1 MALVLWVSVF
11 LCVYT
16 YIVFPLFLHAI
27 AGKRQA
33 QALNTPAEGEQPFI
47 SVLVPAYNEEKAIR
61 AKIENCLNQR
71 YPMDKV
77 EFLFGSDGSTDG
89 TNSILSEFVDKA
101 NVRAFFLPR
110 SGKSAV
116 IRHLLSKAK
125 GDIVV
130 LSDATSMWGEE
141 TLDVF
146 SACFRDS
153 NVGAVGVIPEF
164 VDREGNAKNGAYERL
179 ERLIKSAESSIGCV
193 VGLSGS
199 VYAIRRSIIDDIPSN
214 VINDDFYISTLP
226 AFNRMKIILTEQIR
240 VKEQVNSTVADTF
253 SRYVRMSVGNM
264 QFLKLH
270 GWRLLLNL
278 KFAFL
283 FASHRLLRWMVPFLL
298 LVIFFSNLLLL
309 SHELYR
315 LMMATQLLLYGFSV
329 FGIANQRGK
338 VTNRLCSV
346 AGQFVLVNVA
356 YLVGFLRWTLRR
368 YDTKWE
374 TSR

>member
-1 MALVLWVSVF
+1 
-11 LCVYT
+11 
-16 YIVFPLFLHAI
+16 
-27 AGKRQA
+27 
-33 QALNTPAEGEQPFI
+33 
-47 SVLVPAYNEEKAIR
+47 
-61 AKIENCLNQR
+61 
-71 YPMDKV
+71 MDKV

-130 LSDATSMWGEE
+130 LSDATSMWGAE

-240 VKEQVNSTVADTF
+240 VKEQENSTVADTF
-253 SRYVRMSVGNM
+253 SLYVLMNVGNM

>member
-270 GWRLLLNL
+270 
-278 KFAFL
+278 FCF
-283 FASHRLLRWMVPFLL
+283 
-298 LVIFFSNLLLL
+298 
-309 SHELYR
+309 
-315 LMMATQLLLYGFSV
+315 
-329 FGIANQRGK
+329 
-338 VTNRLCSV
+338 
-346 AGQFVLVNVA
+346 
-356 YLVGFLRWTLRR
+356 
-368 YDTKWE
+368 
-374 TSR
+374 

>member
-1 MALVLWVSVF
+1 MFS
-11 LCVYT
+11 
-16 YIVFPLFLHAI
+16 
-27 AGKRQA
+27 RQ
-33 QALNTPAEGEQPFI
+33 Q
-47 SVLVPAYNEEKAIR
+47 
-61 AKIENCLNQR
+61 C
-71 YPMDKV
+71 
-77 EFLFGSDGSTDG
+77 
-89 TNSILSEFVDKA
+89 
-101 NVRAFFLPR
+101 
-110 SGKSAV
+110 
-116 IRHLLSKAK
+116 
-125 GDIVV
+125 
-130 LSDATSMWGEE
+130 
-141 TLDVF
+141 
-146 SACFRDS
+146 
-153 NVGAVGVIPEF
+153 GAVGVIPEF
-164 VDREGNAKNGAYERL
+164 VDRKAGKERAYERL